1 MDTTLE
7 KELATYQ
14 AKLPTLLGQQG
25 KFVLIHGDEID
36 GVYDSYSEA
45 MTAGYK
51 KLGIDKQFFVKKISP
66 IDQVLYFTR
75 DFSGVCP
82 A

>member
-1 MDTTLE
+1 MENLTT
-7 KELATYQ
+7 ELKTYQ

-25 KFVLIHGDEID
+25 KFVLIHDDVID
-36 GVYDSYSEA
+36 GIYESYSEA

-51 KLGIDKQFFVKKISP
+51 LLGIEKQFFVKKISP

-75 DFSGVCP
+75 DFSAACP